1 MKTVRYVAIL
11 LAIVSLFGCDK
22 KTNSLEV
29 TASAY
34 TSKTGETDSS
44 PSLAAW
50 GDTLKPG
57 MNAIAVSRDLIKIGL
72 SHGIKVSI
80 DGLDG
85 TYTVLD
91 KMNKKW
97 AKKID
102 IYMGDDVNKA
112 KAWGERKVTIHWG
125 SK

>member
-1 MKTVRYVAIL
+1 MKTVRYVLIL

-22 KTNSLEV
+22 KTNALEV

-34 TSKTGETDSS
+34 TSKPGETDSS

-57 MNAIAVSRDLIKIGL
+57 MNAIAVSRDLIKMGL
-72 SHGIKVSI
+72 SHGIEVSI

-97 AKKID
+97 TKKID

-112 KAWGERKVTIHWG
+112 KAWGERKVTIHWD